1 MKVRYNMRLLQENT
15 RILTVDVYTKG
26 SGPIDDNGIISEWI
40 ESLSFDITNDDY
52 VQDLYATNDDVLTD
66 YFKTWFE
73 NSFFYKKYA
82 NRNVFMYQ
90 FSCKF
95 FK

>member
-1 MKVRYNMRLLQENT
+1 MRLLQENT
-15 RILTVDVYTKG
+15 RILTVSVYTKG
-26 SGPIDDNGIISEWI
+26 SNPIDNNGVKSELI
-40 ESLSFDITNDDY
+40 ESISFDITNDDY

-73 NSFFYKKYA
+73 NSFFYRKYA